1 MPRYKEDFASAIKF
15 IASKLITFAVL
26 SAGEGWTQLAA
37 IHPWS
42 DCWFKLTANAFITDL
57 SQLASTPGRRAHY
70 YEELAV
76 SSPAVAESSTIF
88 HVHTEGWPD

>member
-42 DCWFKLTANAFITDL
+42 DCWFKLTANAFITD
-57 SQLASTPGRRAHY
+57 
-70 YEELAV
+70 
-76 SSPAVAESSTIF
+76 
-88 HVHTEGWPD
+88 